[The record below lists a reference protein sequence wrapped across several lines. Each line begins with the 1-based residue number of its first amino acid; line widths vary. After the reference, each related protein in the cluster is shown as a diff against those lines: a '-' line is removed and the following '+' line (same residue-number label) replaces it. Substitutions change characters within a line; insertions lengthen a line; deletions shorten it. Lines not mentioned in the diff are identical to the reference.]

1 MCRILA
7 IEDDEANID
16 RLQTLIAGHPA
27 WATLQFECCGAQV
40 AEERVSRAPHV
51 DILVV
56 PINAGGVHEGGID
69 LVRKLD
75 ADHTLP
81 LVIYTCTREAYTSA
95 VYSTRHQYLLL
106 TPFSPVEVRAALDKV
121 LGMIGRVAAP
131 VMLRSGGSTHVINPH
146 EVQFVQSQGRK
157 VLVSYVDGRELYA
170 YAALSDLEKQL
181 PGSFVRCHKSY
192 LANMEH
198 VIRGC
203 REALTM
209 TTGAQVPVSQR
220 QYRAVRDALAPPP
233 ADKSSSFPRL
243 PHHFD
248 LLVSACGTVC
258 CNRLLF
264 IVSSIVKGS
273 LATFGPR
280 ILLAQN
286 PRRGWVRWL
295 ACATMFG

>member
-75 ADHTLP
+75 ADHALP

-121 LGMIGRVAAP
+121 LSMIGRAAAP
-131 VMLRSGGSTHVINPH
+131 VMLRSSGSTHVINPH

-220 QYRAVRDALAPPP
+220 QYRAVRDALA
-233 ADKSSSFPRL
+233 AAGR
-243 PHHFD
+243 
-248 LLVSACGTVC
+248 
-258 CNRLLF
+258 
-264 IVSSIVKGS
+264 
-273 LATFGPR
+273 
-280 ILLAQN
+280 QE
-286 PRRGWVRWL
+286 
-295 ACATMFG
+295 

>member
-1 MCRILA
+1 MTKR
-7 IEDDEANID
+7 
-16 RLQTLIAGHPA
+16 TLIA
-27 WATLQFECCGAQV
+27 C
-40 AEERVSRAPHV
+40 RRSSRA
-51 DILVV
+51 ILRGLRCNSSAVV
-56 PINAGGVHEGGID
+56 RRLPKSACRGRRTLTFWWCPSCRGVHEGGID

-220 QYRAVRDALAPPP
+220 QYRAVRDALA
-233 ADKSSSFPRL
+233 AAGR
-243 PHHFD
+243 
-248 LLVSACGTVC
+248 
-258 CNRLLF
+258 
-264 IVSSIVKGS
+264 
-273 LATFGPR
+273 
-280 ILLAQN
+280 QE
-286 PRRGWVRWL
+286 
-295 ACATMFG
+295 

>member
-7 IEDDEANID
+7 IEDNEAIID
-16 RLQTLIAGHPA
+16 RLQTLVAGHPA

-75 ADHTLP
+75 ADHALP

-170 YAALSDLEKQL
+170 
-181 PGSFVRCHKSY
+181 
-192 LANMEH
+192 
-198 VIRGC
+198 
-203 REALTM
+203 
-209 TTGAQVPVSQR
+209 
-220 QYRAVRDALAPPP
+220 
-233 ADKSSSFPRL
+233 
-243 PHHFD
+243 
-248 LLVSACGTVC
+248 
-258 CNRLLF
+258 
-264 IVSSIVKGS
+264 
-273 LATFGPR
+273 
-280 ILLAQN
+280 
-286 PRRGWVRWL
+286 
-295 ACATMFG
+295 